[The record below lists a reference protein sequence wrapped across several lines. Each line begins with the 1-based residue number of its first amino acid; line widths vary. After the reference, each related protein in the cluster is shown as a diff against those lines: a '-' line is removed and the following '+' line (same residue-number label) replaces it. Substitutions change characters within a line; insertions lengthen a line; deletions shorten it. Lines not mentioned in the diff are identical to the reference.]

1 MNLSINKRLIE
12 IKLEEDT
19 TVLDLI
25 NAQYLES
32 KEKVVTEV
40 ILDGEKF
47 FLDDENNFAN
57 TLVKDIGDID
67 LSVKTSMELAN
78 EALDSCNS
86 YIDTVIASIDQL
98 TASYQQGDQQLA
110 NAQFAEAIE
119 IIDLFV
125 QLITGIHKTFKRNV
139 VNLSEQTPI
148 VQKLEIHLFSII
160 KALLPA
166 KEKEDIIML
175 CDLLEYEL
183 KDNLTQWKIQAIP
196 ALKKLSQY

>member
-1 MNLSINKRLIE
+1 MNLSINKV
-12 IKLEEDT
+12 KFDVQLEDDT

-32 KEKVVTEV
+32 KEKVVTE
-40 ILDGEKF
+40 ILIDGKLF
-47 FLDDENNFAN
+47 FIDDENDFGNIF
-57 TLVKDIGDID
+57 VKDINDID
-67 LSVKTSMELAN
+67 LSVKTSLELAY
-78 EALDSCNS
+78 EALESCNS

-98 TASYQQGDQQLA
+98 TETYQSGDQQTA
-110 NAQFAEAIE
+110 NVQFSEVIE

-125 QLITGIHKTFKRNV
+125 QLITGIHKTFKRNI

-148 VQKLEIHLFSII
+148 VQQLEIHLFSII

>member
-1 MNLSINKRLIE
+1 MNLSINKV
-12 IKLEEDT
+12 KFDVQLEDDT

-32 KEKVVTEV
+32 KEKVVTE
-40 ILDGEKF
+40 ILIDGELF
-47 FLDDENNFAN
+47 FIDDENDFAN
-57 TLVKDIGDID
+57 ILVKDINEID
-67 LSVKTSMELAN
+67 LSVKTSLELAY
-78 EALDSCNS
+78 EALESCNS

-98 TASYQQGDQQLA
+98 TETYQSGDQQTA
-110 NAQFAEAIE
+110 NVQFSEVIE

-125 QLITGIHKTFKRNV
+125 QLITGIHKTFKRNI

-148 VQKLEIHLFSII
+148 VQQLEIHLFSII

-196 ALKKLSQY
+196 AMKKLSQY

>member
-119 IIDLFV
+119 IFDLFV